1 MASLIKYYTNR
12 LEDLNKKYDEYT
24 INYKENF
31 VKYKIPVFN
40 CDLSRGALNTP
51 SCISQYSNDASVNAY
66 VIAKE
71 KIDNF
76 QDLFNRGYFYKKVK
90 IDDDFPKY
98 LRENKNNFKDW
109 II

>member
-51 SCISQYSNDASVNAY
+51 SCRTG
-66 VIAKE
+66 
-71 KIDNF
+71 KICRF
-76 QDLFNRGYFYKKVK
+76 WTKKNR
-90 IDDDFPKY
+90 
-98 LRENKNNFKDW
+98 
-109 II
+109 